1 MKIEPWHRRQAL
13 CLASQL
19 PDGPD
24 DALAVVDCV
33 REIVLTLLHVDTP
46 EPAKA
51 PVVTLIR
58 SRPDLSA

>member
-1 MKIEPWHRRQAL
+1 MKIEHWHRRQAL

-24 DALAVVDCV
+24 DALAILECV
-33 REIVLTLLHVDTP
+33 RELAVTFLHSDTP
-46 EPAKA
+46 QPAKA

-58 SRPDLSA
+58 PRPDLSA